1 MDTTDV
7 LITGRGGINLESETL
22 NLALRGEPKKL
33 RLTRLRTPITI
44 KGTLDHPSVGIDA
57 RKLAEQGAV
66 ATAMGTLL
74 TPVGRTT
81 PGANPSR
88 PSTRGDPMGH
98 GGPRIYSAP

>member
-7 LITGRGGINLESETL
+7 LITGRGDINLDSEAL
-22 NLALRGEPKKL
+22 NLALRGDPKKL

-57 RKLAEQGAV
+57 GKLAEQGAV

-74 TPVGRTT
+74 TPVAAVLAFIDPGLAKNKDCTASLAEAGR
-81 PGANPSR
+81 PANP
-88 PSTRGDPMGH
+88 
-98 GGPRIYSAP
+98 